1 MTVINSSEARTAA
14 RVSSTSPRTNRAKS
28 SRLRGRLPGIMLIVA
43 AAIFSIVPLIS
54 MLTAAL
60 APQGSIPQ
68 GLSWPADPQWHN
80 FIDAW
85 NVANITVLLQSSIL
99 IVLGVVPISLLISTM
114 AAYAIAVLRIPLGRI
129 FFLLLLLTLT
139 LPYEITI
146 VPLYQQVRELGLLD
160 SQLGLILPLIGLN
173 MPFAVFWMNAH
184 FVTTPAELT
193 EASSIDGASAWKSF
207 LHIHLPLAKPAIS
220 SLGLLMFLSTWN
232 TFLLALVLIND
243 PNKRTMAGAL
253 QAFQSKYSTDIVLLN
268 AGALLLMAP
277 TIIVFLLLQKQFSAA
292 LLQGAVKG

>member
-1 MTVINSSEARTAA
+1 MTITKNTGSRIAGRASLT
-14 RVSSTSPRTNRAKS
+14 TPRTNTAA
-28 SRLRGRLPGIMLIVA
+28 SRQLRGRLPGIILIVA

-54 MLTAAL
+54 MFTAAL

-80 FIDAW
+80 FVDAW
-85 NVANITVLLQSSIL
+85 NVANITVLLKSSIL
-99 IVLGVVPISLLISTM
+99 IVLGVVPVSLLISTM
-114 AAYAIAVLRIPLGRI
+114 AAYAISVLRIPLGKI
-129 FFLLLLLTLT
+129 FYLLLLLTLT

-146 VPLYQQVRELGLLD
+146 VPLYQQVSELGLLD

-184 FVTTPAELT
+184 FLTTPAELS
-193 EASSIDGASAWKSF
+193 EASSIDGASSWQSF
-207 LHIHLPLAKPAIS
+207 RHIHLPLARPAIS

-243 PNKRTMAGAL
+243 PNQRTMAGAL

>member
-1 MTVINSSEARTAA
+1 
-14 RVSSTSPRTNRAKS
+14 
-28 SRLRGRLPGIMLIVA
+28 MLIVA

-114 AAYAIAVLRIPLGRI
+114 AAYAIAVLRIPLGKI

-184 FVTTPAELT
+184 FVTTPAELS

-207 LHIHLPLAKPAIS
+207 LHIHLPLARPAIS

-232 TFLLALVLIND
+232 TFLLALVLVND

>member
-1 MTVINSSEARTAA
+1 MTVTQNSEARTAGRA
-14 RVSSTSPRTNRAKS
+14 SSNSPRTNRATS
-28 SRLRGRLPGIMLIVA
+28 SQLRGRLPGIMLIVA

-54 MLTAAL
+54 MLSAAL

-99 IVLGVVPISLLISTM
+99 IVLGVVPFSLLISTM

-232 TFLLALVLIND
+232 TFLLALVLVND

>member
-1 MTVINSSEARTAA
+1 MTVTHNSEARTSP
-14 RVSSTSPRTNRAKS
+14 RPDSNFPRTNQAKS
-28 SRLRGRLPGIMLIVA
+28 SQLRGRLPGIMLIVA

-54 MLTAAL
+54 MLSAAL

-114 AAYAIAVLRIPLGRI
+114 AAYAIAILRIPLGKI

-184 FVTTPAELT
+184 FVTTPAELG

>member
-1 MTVINSSEARTAA
+1 MTVTHNSGTRTAGRA
-14 RVSSTSPRTNRAKS
+14 SSNSPRTNRATS
-28 SRLRGRLPGIMLIVA
+28 SKLRGKLPGILLIVA

-114 AAYAIAVLRIPLGRI
+114 AAYAIAILRIPLGKI

-207 LHIHLPLAKPAIS
+207 LHIHLPLARPAIS

-232 TFLLALVLIND
+232 TFLLALVLVND

>member
-1 MTVINSSEARTAA
+1 MTVTHHSEARTAGRA
-14 RVSSTSPRTNRAKS
+14 SSSSPRPNRTAS
-28 SRLRGRLPGIMLIVA
+28 SQLRGRLPGIMLIVA
-43 AAIFSIVPLIS
+43 AAVFSIVPLIS

-184 FVTTPAELT
+184 FLTTPAELS